1 MSFEFY
7 RVLHLLGIFVL
18 FCALGGLAAFA
29 WLTRGASGKDPEH
42 VTMRRRIVI
51 LHGVAMLVIL
61 VAGFGLMGKSGLMK
75 QAWPTWIYGK
85 LGLWLVMGAAAQFV
99 RRSGRLGRMWLAV
112 LPLVGGLAAYLA
124 VFKP

>member
-1 MSFEFY
+1 MSFDFY
-7 RVLHLLGIFVL
+7 RVVHLLGIFML
-18 FCALGGLAAFA
+18 FCAIGGLAAFA
-29 WLTRGASGKDPEH
+29 WLTRKNPQDPENA
-42 VTMRRRIVI
+42 TMRRRIVA

-75 QAWPTWIYGK
+75 QSWPLWIYGK

-99 RRSGRLGRMWLAV
+99 RRSGPLGRMWLVV
-112 LPLVGGLAAYLA
+112 LPFVGGLAAYLA